1 MKKKLTVILA
11 LVLVLSLAACGGS
24 KNSPE
29 GVVSGFCDSLKT
41 LDAQKMQA
49 YLKDPAEE
57 SELGLDE
64 VPKEFMDI
72 LKTWAKD
79 LKYKVG
85 KAETNGDNAKVKVDF
100 TYTDASEIFKTALTN
115 YISKAMAEAL
125 SGNEVS
131 EEKMTSLLV
140 DCIKEAQ
147 KSVKTKTADIS
158 LDFELEKVDGNWKI
172 SNASEEL
179 ANVMLSNMLES
190 FGGLF
195 D

>member
-1 MKKKLTVILA
+1 
-11 LVLVLSLAACGGS
+11 
-24 KNSPE
+24 
-29 GVVSGFCDSLKT
+29 
-41 LDAQKMQA
+41 
-49 YLKDPAEE
+49 
-57 SELGLDE
+57 
-64 VPKEFMDI
+64 
-72 LKTWAKD
+72 
-79 LKYKVG
+79 
-85 KAETNGDNAKVKVDF
+85 
-100 TYTDASEIFKTALTN
+100 
-115 YISKAMAEAL
+115 MAEAL

-131 EEKMTSLLV
+131 EEEMTSLLV